1 MIHRHIRSN
10 LFCYVLL
17 KCLYIPFL
25 TLFPKLMKH
34 YKQKAQFEP
43 QRKQSNARLKIQRR
57 QKVNMTHQNRW
68 LSWKDKKNSL
78 WRTHNVKDESTKHE
92 CVAETKTQLA
102 LQFKQSKSKIFLRRD
117 KGSKMM
123 TQKNLSCR
131 ERKPKLSCNSSDQN
145 LWSKS

>member
-57 QKVNMTHQNRW
+57 QKVNMTHQNR
-68 LSWKDKKNSL
+68 KNSL

-117 KGSKMM
+117 KVWKMM
-123 TQKNLSCR
+123 KQKNLSCR